1 MRHVLEKVL
10 IHPTPL
16 CQSSLLSPIQV
27 FSLHPDPDVP
37 NGDAEEWLWGQE

>member
-16 CQSSLLSPIQV
+16 CHSSLLSPIQV